1 MMRKTLTL
9 AVALTLAH
17 AAQAAVFDTPEAAA
31 AAAKQALI
39 DAGAPASSA
48 CINRTLLG
56 GRGEIVLIGT
66 DSNGKT
72 HYAELRYRDADE
84 RFVLDVHTEMPDYLK
99 SVTPG
104 TQSLDADCQP
114 LP

>member
-1 MMRKTLTL
+1 MIRKTLTL

-17 AAQAAVFDTPEAAA
+17 AAQATSYDTPEAAA

-39 DAGAPASSA
+39 DAGAPAAQA
-48 CINRTLLG
+48 CINHTFG
-56 GRGEIVLIGT
+56 GRSEIVLIGT

-72 HYAELRYRDADE
+72 HYAELRYRDDDE
-84 RFVLDVHTEMPDYLK
+84 RFVLDVHDAPPGYLEH
-99 SVTPG
+99 
-104 TQSLDADCQP
+104 DAECQQ